1 MEKAIIIQQLF
12 KKYRHRTAA
21 PYISVRDVVTDY
33 FSNFL
38 KRRRDADFYAL
49 KEISLTIN
57 KGERLAVIG
66 ANGAGKSTLLKIL
79 SRITP
84 PTSGRVELNG
94 RVASLLE
101 VGTGFHPELTG
112 RENIFLNGSILGL
125 KRHEIESKQ
134 EDIIEFSGIRS
145 FIDLPLKQ
153 YSSGMQLRL
162 AFSVAAHLE
171 PEILLI
177 DEVLAVG
184 DLEFQ
189 QKCIGKM
196 EEVSRQDHRTI
207 LFVSHNL
214 AAVQRLC
221 TKAIVLREGELV
233 YEGTVQDAIR
243 FYTSQFAMAVEKKGS
258 SVFDL
263 KNHPNK
269 IKEGEGL
276 LQASLL
282 VNGQPAETFIP
293 GSDLEVKLEYLN
305 TLDLVDPDVGI
316 VIKDNEQNALIGL
329 NSKHFGKKL
338 KLVKGKT
345 GSLSLLL
352 PRLNLYA
359 PGSYHVNLYFGDVQ
373 HYYECLYDAFS
384 FTIEET
390 DVYGSGHLMEAEWN
404 RIYVPQIDI
413 VHHES

>member
-1 MEKAIIIQQLF
+1 MEKAIIIQQLS
-12 KKYRHRTAA
+12 KNYRHRTAT
-21 PYISVRDVVTDY
+21 PYVSIRDVISGY
-33 FSNFL
+33 FSGLF
-38 KRRRDADFYAL
+38 RRKKASDFYAL
-49 KEISLTIN
+49 KNINLTVHQ
-57 KGERLAVIG
+57 GERLAVIG

-84 PTSGRVELNG
+84 PTTGKVELNG

-112 RENIFLNGSILGL
+112 RENIYLNGSILGL
-125 KRHEIESKQ
+125 KRHEIEAKQ
-134 EDIIEFSGIRS
+134 EAIIEFSGIRS

-189 QKCIGKM
+189 KKCIGKM
-196 EEVSRQDHRTI
+196 EEVSRQNHRTI

-221 TKAIVLREGELV
+221 TRAIVLREGELV
-233 YEGTVQDAIR
+233 FEGGVQEAIR
-243 FYTSQFAMAVEKKGS
+243 FYSGQFATAVEKKGS
-258 SVFDL
+258 SVFNL
-263 KNHPNK
+263 ENHPNK
-269 IKEGEGL
+269 IIQGEGL
-276 LQASLL
+276 MQASLL

-293 GSDLEVKLEYLN
+293 GADMEVRLEYFN

-316 VIKDNEQNALIGL
+316 VIKDSEQNALIGL
-329 NSKHFGKKL
+329 NSKHFGRKL
-338 KLVKGKT
+338 ALVKNRKRC
-345 GSLSLLL
+345 LSLVL
-352 PRLNLYA
+352 PGLNLYA
-359 PGSYHVNLYFGDVQ
+359 PGTYHVNLYFGDVQ

-390 DVYGSGHLMEAEWN
+390 DVYGTGNLMEAEWN
-404 RIYVPQIDI
+404 RIYIPQIDI
-413 VHHES
+413 VHHEP